1 MPDAKNGNSTWDYG
15 GNCRGKLTVVG
26 LGPGSRDDRT
36 HRAEGAIREAD
47 VIVGYRP
54 YLEIVSDLTLGKEL
68 RHSGMRQETER
79 VDVALD
85 EAVAGRRVALVSSG
99 DAGIYGM
106 AGLALERAHDRRLE
120 IDIEIVP
127 GVTAAA
133 AAAARLG
140 APLMLDYATISL
152 SDLLVPWE
160 TVVRRLEKVAEA
172 DLVVALYN
180 PRSHS
185 RKTQLKEAR
194 EILLRFRL
202 PSTPVGLARRVGYTE
217 ESYSISTL
225 GSFREDDVDMRSIV
239 IVGNSTTR
247 AQGGW
252 MLTPRGYFGR

>member
-1 MPDAKNGNSTWDYG
+1 
-15 GNCRGKLTVVG
+15 
-26 LGPGSRDDRT
+26 
-36 HRAEGAIREAD
+36 
-47 VIVGYRP
+47 VIIGYRP
-54 YLEIVSDLTLGKEL
+54 YLQIVSDLTLGKEL
-68 RHSGMRQETER
+68 RDSGMRQERER

-106 AGLALERAHDRRLE
+106 AGLALERAHERGLE

-152 SDLLVPWE
+152 SDLLVSWE
-160 TVVRRLEKVAEA
+160 TVVQRLEKVAEA

-185 RKTQLKEAR
+185 RKTQLTEAR
-194 EILLRFRL
+194 AILLRFRL
-202 PSTPVGLARRVGYTE
+202 PSTPVGLAHRVGYSE
-217 ESYSISTL
+217 ESYLISTL

-239 IVGNSTTR
+239 IVGNSTTC

-252 MLTPRGYFGR
+252 MLTPRGYCAR